1 MNKKH
6 VVARQKIVELKVKI
20 PQELIKGIDFLVEA
34 GIYPNRNE
42 AIRDAMRNNL
52 RDL

>member
-1 MNKKH
+1 MVRKRA
-6 VVARQKIVELKVKI
+6 VAGNRIVELKVKV
-20 PQELIKGIDFLVEA
+20 PKELIKGIDFLIEA